1 MPDRLTFSMAF
12 NVGRTN
18 QEREEAC
25 RMYQEAFG
33 AKRLSQSSASGGDV
47 HIMMDFCGLPVMLAP
62 GGKVEKTTENA
73 MCCEFRFDREEALRH
88 AYEVLSQDSL
98 SHSIDSYPW
107 APVGALVTD
116 KYGVCWWL
124 RT

>member
-1 MPDRLTFSMAF
+1 MTLKFSMAF

-33 AKRLSQSSASGGDV
+33 ARRLSESFASGGDI
-47 HIMMDFCGLPVMLAP
+47 HIMMDFQGLAVMLAP

-73 MCCEFRFDREEALRH
+73 MCCEFLFDQEEALRH
-88 AYEVLSQDSL
+88 AYEVLSRGSL
-98 SHSIDSYPW
+98 SHSIGSYPW

-116 KYGVCWWL
+116 RFGVCWWL